1 MMNNAPHVLIAENDS
16 VARASL
22 EKTAQSLGYQ
32 VTAVRDGAD
41 ALEMYAQERFDLVLS
56 DLMLPRMGGHAL
68 AQAIRAENSVI
79 PIVMTSAEGN
89 IDDVVEL
96 LRVGVNDYLQKPIRP
111 DELMR
116 SLRVALD
123 RARTKMPS
131 RTPESSSQCTGE
143 GLGTGS
149 VFEPENVQVTVNLR
163 ALVQQLRVDLNT
175 GTFSLPMPKPMTSL
189 WVQLQKDPN
198 LSSDQVV
205 RVLEQSPNIARRAI
219 SLANTSYYR
228 GTRSI
233 TNLKD
238 AVIRLG
244 NRTVVNEA
252 QTLLHREFFEVK
264 NPVFALFFK
273 KLWARTVFLAALVR
287 ELVRVQRLGDPE
299 NAYLAALFHNVG
311 EIVLLRYIGTSVEP
325 GVVLNADDMEQLQR
339 ICSDHHER
347 VGMTL
352 LRSWKFP
359 TECIALAGG
368 HHDRTDRNQSPPK
381 SMSLRRLI
389 HLCNIAEHVADEQ
402 GFHSPFESE
411 ASVPLSVSLQTLGI
425 LEDTLLRAMERTVM
439 LVSTTTQ

>member
-22 EKTAQSLGYQ
+22 EKTAQTLGYQ

-56 DLMLPRMGGHAL
+56 DLTMPRMGGHAL
-68 AQAIRAENSVI
+68 AQAIRADNSVI

-111 DELMR
+111 GELMR

-123 RARTKMPS
+123 KARTKIHSKKPE
-131 RTPESSSQCTGE
+131 ESSQYTGAGIGIE
-143 GLGTGS
+143 T
-149 VFEPENVQVTVNLR
+149 VFEPKKLQLAVNLR
-163 ALVQQLRVDLNT
+163 AIVRQLRDDLNA

-198 LSSDQVV
+198 LSSDKVV
-205 RVLEQSPNIARRAI
+205 QVLEQSPNIARRAI
-219 SLANTSYYR
+219 ALSNTSFYR

-264 NPVFALFFK
+264 NPAFALFFK
-273 KLWARTVFLAALVR
+273 KLWARTLFSAALVR

-311 EIVLLRYIGTSVEP
+311 EIVLLRYIGTNIEP
-325 GVVLNADDMEQLQR
+325 GAALNADDMEQLKR

-352 LRSWKFP
+352 LRAWKFP
-359 TECIALAGG
+359 TECIALAGK
-368 HHDRTDRNQSPPK
+368 HHDCDEPQLPVSHRQ
-381 SMSLRRLI
+381 LI
-389 HLCNIAEHVADEQ
+389 HLCNVVGQVADKH
-402 GFHSPFESE
+402 GFHSPFEPE
-411 ASVPLSVSLQTLGI
+411 ASVPLHVSLQTLGI
-425 LEDTLLRAMERTVM
+425 HEDTLLRSLERTLIQVGTI
-439 LVSTTTQ
+439 SR